1 VSKLNVD
8 LMLAV
13 RDQVT
18 MHPETHDQFMWA
30 RKTECGT
37 TYCIAGWAA
46 VLSGQ
51 QLLWELAGE
60 AGDEEAGWIRII
72 GPRGPTAGRSISTF
86 ARDELGLTP
95 YEAGELFASDLSED
109 EALAKLD
116 ALIEKG
122 KNQP

>member
-51 QLLWELAGE
+51 QLLWERADKG
-60 AGDEEAGWIRII
+60 AYEEAFWIQATPSAEPAAR
-72 GPRGPTAGRSISTF
+72 RFISGF
-86 ARDELGLTP
+86 ARDALGLTP
-95 YEAGELFASDLSED
+95 YEAAKLFASDLSED
-109 EALAKLD
+109 EALAVLD